1 VCEEMKI
8 ESRYSRCHS
17 KIHATTPRGSFV

>member
-1 VCEEMKI
+1 MKI

-17 KIHATTPRGSFV
+17 KTHATTPRGSFV

>member
-1 VCEEMKI
+1 MKI